1 MTRVLAPCLPR
12 KSEAWGSGITKALRL
27 SETLAKDQPNTVL
40 SQVRFLAGLLLS
52 SNQTLCLD
60 ARYLS
65 SVLDKMS
72 RTCIMIKKRLSR
84 NEQQGESPLRSLR
97 LELDMSQEEF
107 GRAIGTTARTISR
120 WEAGDSVP
128 TFTVTQMKALDRLLR
143 SKGKTIQD
151 LPDDFGPPKGQLSEE
166 T

>member
-1 MTRVLAPCLPR
+1 MVRVLAPYLPR
-12 KSEAWGSGITKALRL
+12 KVKAWGSEITAGLQLGEK
-27 SETLAKDQPNTVL
+27 LAKDQPNTVL

-60 ARYLS
+60 ACYLS
-65 SVLDKMS
+65 SVLDNVS
-72 RTCIMIKKRLSR
+72 RTCIMIKKRLTR
-84 NEQQGESPLRSLR
+84 NEQEGESPLRSLR

-128 TFTVTQMKALDRLLR
+128 TFTVTQMKSLDRLLR
-143 SKGKTIQD
+143 SKGKAIQD
-151 LPDDFGPPKGQLSEE
+151 LPDDFGPPKGHLSGE